1 MAEKLNN
8 FEKFE
13 GKKNQISALFSIQR
27 PPDDW
32 ADALN
37 HLVIALGL

>member
-8 FEKFE
+8 FTKFQR
-13 GKKNQISALFSIQR
+13 KKNIKFQR

-32 ADALN
+32 SDALD
-37 HLVIALGL
+37 HLDIGLVAN